1 IKTVPKDKLLKTNPD
16 EQLSNNKI
24 SLPNKLKTLFIII
37 NPKKR
42 HPKGVFICSA
52 CRIKTELILV

>member
-1 IKTVPKDKLLKTNPD
+1 MLKTNPD

-24 SLPNKLKTLFIII
+24 SLPNKLKTLFVII

-42 HPKGVFICSA
+42 HPKGVFIFA
-52 CRIKTELILV
+52 

>member
-1 IKTVPKDKLLKTNPD
+1 MLKTNPD

-24 SLPNKLKTLFIII
+24 FLPNKLKTLFIII

-42 HPKGVFICSA
+42 HPKGVFILTKSSVSGPL
-52 CRIKTELILV
+52 LILYLKISKK